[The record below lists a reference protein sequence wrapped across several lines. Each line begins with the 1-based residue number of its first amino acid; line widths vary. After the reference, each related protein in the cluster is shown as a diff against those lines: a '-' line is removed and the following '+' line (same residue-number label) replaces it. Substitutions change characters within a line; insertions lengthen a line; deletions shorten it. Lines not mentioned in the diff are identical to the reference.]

1 MKIMKKFTIKYN
13 SRIHKERGFT
23 LIEIIL
29 VLAILSVL
37 ASFALPRMIDVEKN
51 ATQKVIQTIIPEL
64 NSREILMWA
73 KTKSSDIGWIDDET
87 LFFLSNY
94 DLGPDY
100 RWKSNA
106 EIDGGKL
113 YFKNEEIKLDR
124 TASTGLSPGS
134 WEIGGKKDKK
144 DK

>member
-1 MKIMKKFTIKYN
+1 MNKFLKKHNFCIL
-13 SRIHKERGFT
+13 KERGFT

-37 ASFALPRMIDVEKN
+37 SAFALPRMIDVEKN
-51 ATQKVIQTIIPEL
+51 ATQKAIQTIIPEL

-73 KTKSSDIGWIDDET
+73 KTKSSDIGWIDDEN
-87 LFFLSNY
+87 LFSLTDY

-100 RWKSNA
+100 RWKSAA

-113 YFKNEEIKLDR
+113 YFKGEEIKLDR
-124 TASTGLSPGS
+124 TASTAGSPGN
-134 WEIGGKKDKK
+134 WEIGGKKDK
-144 DK
+144 

>member
-1 MKIMKKFTIKYN
+1 MKKFTIKDN

-64 NSREILMWA
+64 NSRETLMWA
-73 KTKSSDIGWIDDET
+73 KIKTIDIGWIDDEK
-87 LFFLSNY
+87 LFSLTDY

-100 RWKSNA
+100 RWKSTA

-113 YFKNEEIKLDR
+113 YFKGEEIKLDR
-124 TASTGLSPGS
+124 TASTAGSPGN
-134 WEIGGKKDKK
+134 WEIGGKKDK
-144 DK
+144 

>member
-1 MKIMKKFTIKYN
+1 MFQEKG
-13 SRIHKERGFT
+13 HT
-23 LIEIIL
+23 LLEIIVVL
-29 VLAILSVL
+29 VILSILSAAAV
-37 ASFALPRMIDVEKN
+37 PRIIDIEKN
-51 ATQKVIQTIIPEL
+51 ATQKVTQTIIPEL

-73 KTKSSDIGWIDDET
+73 KIKSSNIGWIDDET
-87 LFFLSNY
+87 LFAQIDY

-124 TASTGLSPGS
+124 TASTDLSPGL
-134 WEIGGKKDKK
+134 WEMVDKK
-144 DK
+144 DKDK

>member
-1 MKIMKKFTIKYN
+1 MREMNKFIKIHN
-13 SRIHKERGFT
+13 SWIHKERGFT

-73 KTKSSDIGWIDDET
+73 KIKNTDIGWIDDEN
-87 LFFLSNY
+87 LFSLIDY

-124 TASTGLSPGS
+124 TASTGLSPGR
-134 WEIGGKKDKK
+134 WEIGGKKDK
-144 DK
+144 

>member
-1 MKIMKKFTIKYN
+1 MNKYRIK
-13 SRIHKERGFT
+13 SDSCILKERGFT

-29 VLAILSVL
+29 VLVILAIL
-37 ASFALPRMIDVEKN
+37 ASFAVPRMIDVEKN

-73 KTKSSDIGWIDDET
+73 KTKNSEIGWVDDENIFS
-87 LFFLSNY
+87 LNDY

-100 RWKSNA
+100 RWNSSA

-113 YFKNEEIKLDR
+113 YFKGEEIKLDR
-124 TASTGLSPGS
+124 TASTALSPGN
-134 WEIGGKKDKK
+134 WEIGGKKDK
-144 DK
+144 

>member
-1 MKIMKKFTIKYN
+1 MSKYQIK
-13 SRIHKERGFT
+13 SDSWILKERGFT

-29 VLAILSVL
+29 VLVILSIL
-37 ASFALPRMIDVEKN
+37 ASLAVPRMIDVEKN

-73 KTKSSDIGWIDDET
+73 RIKNSDIGWIDDEN
-87 LFFLSNY
+87 LFSLIDY

-100 RWKSNA
+100 RWKSSA

-113 YFKNEEIKLDR
+113 YFKGEEIKLDR
-124 TASTGLSPGS
+124 TASTALSPAN
-134 WEIGGKKDKK
+134 WEIGGKKDK
-144 DK
+144 

>member
-1 MKIMKKFTIKYN
+1 MNKFIKKHNFCIL
-13 SRIHKERGFT
+13 KERGFT

-37 ASFALPRMIDVEKN
+37 SAFALPRMIDVEKN

-73 KTKSSDIGWIDDET
+73 KIKTIDIGWIDDEN
-87 LFFLSNY
+87 LFPLINY

-100 RWKSNA
+100 RWKSSA